1 MRKTKYFL
9 GGVILFLIVLF
20 GISWS
25 WTYTP
30 HGRLDYR
37 AALSLKLLSFETTIK
52 PHPGSDFEITMPVNL
67 AYALSNKLPPEK
79 VSRTEDVTIESD
91 YGTVVPARIY
101 WPKGFESFDRPPPV
115 TLYFHG
121 GGFVVGS
128 VDIFDQLTRSLAN
141 ATSTIV
147 VSVDYRLA
155 PAHPYPAAVNDCY
168 ASLLWLADHAT
179 GLGGDATRLL
189 VAGDSAGAHLAAVT
203 ALRARQESG
212 PPLSAQVLY
221 YPAADL
227 TDAHYDS
234 RELFADGYGLSSESM
249 ATYSEAYVG
258 HVENLHDPYVSPL
271 YAESHAGL
279 PPALI
284 VTAGFD
290 PLADLGR
297 AYATRLKNS
306 GVVVRE
312 IHYPEMIHG
321 FMSIRMF
328 SQRRQALNETADFLG
343 EVFPSSSRTG
353 SRR

>member
-1 MRKTKYFL
+1 MRKTRYFL
-9 GGVILFLIVLF
+9 GAVILLLIVLF

-67 AYALSNKLPPEK
+67 AYALSDKLTPEK
-79 VSRTEDVTIESD
+79 VSRTEDIRIEAD
-91 YGTVVPARIY
+91 DGTFVPVRVY
-101 WPKGFESFDRPPPV
+101 WPADFESYDQPPPV

-128 VDIFDQLTRSLAN
+128 VDIFDQLTRSVAN

-155 PAHPYPAAVNDCY
+155 PTHPYPAAVDDCY
-168 ASLLWLADHAT
+168 ASLLWLADHAER
-179 GLGGDATRLL
+179 LGGDPSRLI

-203 ALRARQESG
+203 ALRAQQESG
-212 PPLSAQVLY
+212 PDLVAQVLY

-234 RELFADGYGLSSESM
+234 REKFSDGYGLSSASM
-249 ATYSEAYVG
+249 ATYNEAYVG
-258 HVENLHDPYVSPL
+258 HVEDLRDPYVSPL

-279 PPALI
+279 PPALV

-290 PLADLGR
+290 PLADLGH
-297 AYATRLKNS
+297 AYAEKLEDS
-306 GVVVRE
+306 GVTVTEV
-312 IHYPEMIHG
+312 HYPEMIHG
-321 FMSIRMF
+321 FMSVRLF
-328 SQRRQALNETADFLG
+328 SQRRQALDETADFLG
-343 EVFPSSSRTG
+343 SIFSER
-353 SRR
+353 

>member
-1 MRKTKYFL
+1 MRKKYVI
-9 GGVILFLIVLF
+9 GAVILFIAVLF

-37 AALSLKLLSFETTIK
+37 AALSLKLLSFETTLK
-52 PHPGSDFEITMPVNL
+52 PHPGSNFEITMPVNL
-67 AYALSNKLPPEK
+67 VYALSDKLPAEK
-79 VSRTEDVTIESD
+79 VSRTEDIRIQADDGTI
-91 YGTVVPARIY
+91 VPARIY
-101 WPKGFESFDRPPPV
+101 WPANFEDYQEPPPV

-168 ASLLWLADHAT
+168 VSLLWLADHVES
-179 GLGGDATRLL
+179 LGGDPSRLM

-203 ALRARQESG
+203 ALRAQQEAG
-212 PPLSAQVLY
+212 PELRAQILY

-234 RELFADGYGLSSESM
+234 REKFSDGYGLSSGSM
-249 ATYSEAYVG
+249 ATYNDAYVG
-258 HVENLHDPYVSPL
+258 QVENLHHPYVSPL
-271 YAESHAGL
+271 YAESHKGL
-279 PPALI
+279 PPTLV

-290 PLADLGR
+290 PLMDLGQ
-297 AYATRLKNS
+297 AYADKLKDS
-306 GVVVRE
+306 GVTVNVV
-312 IHYPEMIHG
+312 HYPEMIHG
-321 FMSIRMF
+321 FMSVRLF
-328 SQRRQALNETADFLG
+328 SQRRQALNETADFLDRI
-343 EVFPSSSRTG
+343 FARH
-353 SRR
+353 